1 MKTLT
6 TKQKIKYLLI
16 IGAVLLVILLVIL
29 ALYIRKNKNKTYLTY
44 DVEKSV
50 SLEVNSSAGYVVL
63 GNGVFRYSRDGASVI
78 GKDGDALW
86 NVSYSMSS
94 PICDVCGNS
103 AVVADYDAK
112 SMYVFDGT
120 GAAHPITTNFP
131 IEKVTVSEQGVVAVL
146 MDDGTQ
152 DYISL
157 YSKDGKCLV
166 EMNTLI
172 ANSGFPVDVAISN
185 DGTKVVTAY
194 VEFVNEKLVSQLT
207 FYNFGDIGENYVD
220 GLVGLEKYEETLYA
234 DVEFVNNN
242 TCVAFGENGFDI
254 FSMEEIPEKTATV
267 AVNEKITKVTYS
279 KQYIGILA
287 EQQGASRNSLV
298 RLYDTKGNVVDER
311 ETTDGYTGFG
321 IYDGEVVLH
330 NELQLY
336 IFRIGGTEKLNTTLA
351 KNVKAIYSVEGGR
364 AYLLVGE
371 AFAERIR
378 LIGDK
383 SKEVQEGQ

>member
-16 IGAVLLVILLVIL
+16 IGAVLLVVLLVIL

-44 DVEKSV
+44 DVEKSIT
-50 SLEVNSSAGYVVL
+50 LEMNSSAGYVAL

-78 GKDGDALW
+78 GKEGEALW

-94 PICDVCGNS
+94 PVCDVCGNS

-112 SMYVFDGT
+112 SLYIFDGT
-120 GAAHPITTNFP
+120 GAAHPITTNYP

-146 MDDGTQ
+146 MDDGVQ
-152 DYISL
+152 DYIAL

-166 EMNTLI
+166 EMNTLV
-172 ANSGFPVDVAISN
+172 ANSGFPVDVAISK
-185 DGTKVVTAY
+185 DGTKLVTSY

-220 GLVGLEKYEETLYA
+220 GLVGLEKYEDVLYA
-234 DVEFVNNN
+234 DVEFINNN

-254 FSMEEIPEKTATV
+254 FSMEEIPEKTATIEV
-267 AVNEKITKVTYS
+267 KEKIANITYS
-279 KQYIGILA
+279 KQYIGVLL
-287 EQQGASRNSLV
+287 EQQELGRKCMV
-298 RLYDTKGNVVDER
+298 RLYDTKGKVVDER
-311 ETTDGYTGFG
+311 EAAEGYEGFE
-321 IYDGEVVLH
+321 IFDSEVVLY
-330 NELQLY
+330 NELQMY
-336 IFRIGGTEKLNTTLA
+336 IYRIGGTEKLNTSLA
-351 KNVKAIYSVEGGR
+351 KNVKAIYSIDGGK

-371 AFAERIR
+371 TFAERIR
-378 LIGDK
+378 LIGEK
-383 SKEVQEGQ
+383 GKEGQ